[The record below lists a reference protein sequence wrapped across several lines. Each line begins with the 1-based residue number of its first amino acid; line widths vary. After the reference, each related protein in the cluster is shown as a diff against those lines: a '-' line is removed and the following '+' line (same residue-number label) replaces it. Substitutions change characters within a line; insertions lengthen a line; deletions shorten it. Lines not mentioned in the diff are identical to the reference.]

1 MRATLQLLEFWAL
14 AFVTLGVAVV
24 LLNIFY
30 GLIGNDL
37 TLHSIGKEAA
47 IAATASLVEGA
58 SVWLVLAF
66 IPAAGRAL
74 IVPALI
80 VGLIYKL
87 SHLEDWSRYDVLL
100 LLGFQMAIGGFA
112 VSLLIGHF
120 ATAFTILFVFAAALV
135 IYGSFA
141 KSFWD

>member
-1 MRATLQLLEFWAL
+1 MHATLQFLEFWAL
-14 AFVTLGVAVV
+14 AFVTLGAAVV
-24 LLNIFY
+24 LLSIFY

-37 TLHSIGKEAA
+37 TLHSAGKEAA
-47 IAATASLVEGA
+47 IAVSASLVEGA
-58 SVWLVLAF
+58 SVWLVITFL
-66 IPAAGRAL
+66 PAAGRAL
-74 IVPALI
+74 IIPALI

-112 VSLLIGHF
+112 VSLLVGHF
-120 ATAFTILFVFAAALV
+120 ATAFTILVAFAAALV
-135 IYGSFA
+135 IYSSFA

>member
-1 MRATLQLLEFWAL
+1 MHATLQLIGFWTL
-14 AFVTLGVAVV
+14 AFVTLASAVV

-37 TLHSIGKEAA
+37 TLHSLGKEAV
-47 IAATASLVEGA
+47 IAGSASLVEGA
-58 SVWLVLAF
+58 SVWLVITF
-66 IPAAGRAL
+66 VPAAGRAL

-100 LLGFQMAIGGFA
+100 LLVFQIAIGGFA
-112 VSLLIGHF
+112 VSLLLGHF
-120 ATAFTILFVFAAALV
+120 ATAVGIALIFAAGLIV
-135 IYGSFA
+135 FGSIA

>member
-1 MRATLQLLEFWAL
+1 MHSTLQFLEFWAL

-37 TLHSIGKEAA
+37 TLHGIGKEAV
-47 IAATASLVEGA
+47 IAGSASLVEGA
-58 SVWLVLAF
+58 SVWLVITF
-66 IPAAGRAL
+66 VPAAGRAL

-112 VSLLIGHF
+112 VSLLRGHF
-120 ATAFTILFVFAAALV
+120 ATAVGIALIFAAVLIV
-135 IYGSFA
+135 FGSFV